1 MKAVQM
7 MRLMRQKRVDNPHSF
22 GYTCDRLEKERAG
35 MVSLSKSQLSKVKIK
50 GFKSIRDQEV
60 EFRRINVVIGSNG
73 AGKSNLI
80 SAFSFLE
87 EILKKRLS
95 LYSSQRGTEAL
106 LYCGRKQTQSI
117 SMEFVFGNENSYGFE
132 LVPTDDGRL
141 IFSREFYGFSTTHTS
156 ILQEAHAE
164 SVWERGVRNNITPY
178 VLPILQDNSWRVY
191 HFNDTSPEASIK
203 QTQSIANN
211 AFLQNDAGNL
221 AAFLYRLKMG
231 FPDGYRKIVD
241 YIQLVAPYF
250 GDFYLSPQEGY
261 GEQIRLRWMEKGQDT
276 VLNAAQFSDGTLRFI
291 CLAVLLLQPKEMRPS
306 TIIVDEPE
314 IGLHPYAVNV
324 FSEMVRQASLDSQ
337 ILLSTQ
343 SADLLSNFEPED
355 VLVANRNGNGSE
367 FSHLS
372 TGELQG
378 WLEDYSLGEL
388 WQKNIFGGRL
398 AR

>member
-1 MKAVQM
+1 ME
-7 MRLMRQKRVDNPHSF
+7 RQKMVANSSSF
-22 GYTCDRLEKERAG
+22 GYTYDKQEGARDMASLE
-35 MVSLSKSQLSKVKIK
+35 KSQLLKVKIK
-50 GFKSIRDQEV
+50 GFKSIRNQEV

-106 LYCGRKQTQSI
+106 LYCGRKQTQCI

-141 IFSREFYGFSTTHTS
+141 IFSQEFYGFVTTHTP
-156 ILQEAHAE
+156 ILQEVHTE
-164 SVWERGVRNNITPY
+164 SAWERGVRNNITPY

-191 HFNDTSPEASIK
+191 HFNDTSPEAGVK
-203 QTQSIANN
+203 QTHGIANN

-221 AAFLYRLKMG
+221 AAFLYYLKTAY
-231 FPDGYRKIVD
+231 PDSYQQIVD
-241 YIQLVAPYF
+241 HVQLVAPYF
-250 GDFYLSPQEGY
+250 GNFYLVPQDSN
-261 GEQIRLRWMEKGQDT
+261 GEQIRLRWMERNQDT

-291 CLAVLLLQPKEMRPS
+291 CLATLLLQPKEMRPS
-306 TIIVDEPE
+306 TVIIDEPE
-314 IGLHPYAVNV
+314 IGLHPYAVNI

-343 SADLLSNFEPED
+343 SADLLSNFDPED
-355 VLVANRNGNGSE
+355 VLVASRNREGSE
-367 FSHLS
+367 FSRLNA
-372 TGELQG
+372 GELQE